1 VISRL
6 LKMLLLVG
14 LAVGGFYF
22 FSNYKIQGLENLS
35 VSSRGSSVKS
45 RGSSVTSRRSYTEVP
60 KWAAVQEDEP
70 VVEQEDDLQLAA
82 ASETRAPIRIA
93 TVNLGPLDQKKV
105 DNRKVAKRLV
115 SLIQSYAIVAIQDVR
130 DRNQNVLTKLVDKV
144 NAKGGEYDFL
154 VPTYVGQEPVLRYT
168 AFVFDGSVVE
178 IDRGKVYSVEDP
190 HSRLLQRPLVATF
203 RARGPQPAEAFTFT
217 LISVHVEP
225 TRAALEVDVL
235 ADVFRVVRD
244 DGYGEDDIILLGDL
258 ASNVENL
265 GQLGLIPNLTWA
277 ISGISTTT
285 RGTRL
290 VDNLLF
296 DARATSEFTG
306 RSGVMDLMAE
316 FDLSMREAIEIS
328 DHLPVWA
335 EFDVYEGG
343 RAGHMAGIQPAE
355 SAR

>member
-1 VISRL
+1 MISRL
-6 LKMLLLVG
+6 FNMLLLVG

-22 FSNYKIQGLENLS
+22 FSNFKIQGLDNL
-35 VSSRGSSVKS
+35 SVKS
-45 RGSSVTSRRSYTEVP
+45 RGANTEAP
-60 KWAAVQEDEP
+60 KPVATKEAEP
-70 VVEQEDDLQLAA
+70 VVQQQADPPPAA
-82 ASETRAPIRIA
+82 APEIRDPIRIA
-93 TVNLGPLDQKKV
+93 TVNLGPLDQQKL
-105 DNRKVAKRLV
+105 DNRGVAKRLV
-115 SLIQSYAIVAIQDVR
+115 QLVQSFAIVAIQDVR
-130 DRNQNVLTKLVDKV
+130 DRNQSVLAELVDKV
-144 NAKGGEYDFL
+144 NAKDGEYDFV
-154 VPTYVGQEPVLRYT
+154 VPTYVGREPVQRYS

-178 IDRGKVYSVEDP
+178 IDRSKVYSVEDP
-190 HSRLLQRPLVATF
+190 HSRLLQRPLVASF
-203 RARGPQPAEAFTFT
+203 RARGPRPAEAFTFT
-217 LISVHVEP
+217 LINVHVEP
-225 TRAALEVDVL
+225 TRAATEVDVL

-244 DGYGEDDIILLGDL
+244 DGFGEDDVILLGDL
-258 ASNVENL
+258 ESNVENL
-265 GQLGLIPNLTWA
+265 GQLALIPNLTWA

-316 FDLSMREAIEIS
+316 FEVSMREAIEIS

-343 RAGHMAGIQPAE
+343 RAGQMAGIQPAE